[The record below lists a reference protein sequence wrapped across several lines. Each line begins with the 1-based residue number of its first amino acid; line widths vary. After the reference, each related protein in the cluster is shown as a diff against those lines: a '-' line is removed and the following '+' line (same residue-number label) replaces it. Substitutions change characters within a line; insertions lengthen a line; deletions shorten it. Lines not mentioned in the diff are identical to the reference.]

1 MFWTTHYNYLG
12 PGEEE
17 IAINNS
23 ERSGCFPIYRASNSQ
38 EELLF
43 FNKKGVEIMH
53 QKQLALKNKKLKK
66 AFIWVFA
73 IT

>member
-1 MFWTTHYNYLG
+1 MESLCFEQPITIILVQ
-12 PGEEE
+12 E
-17 IAINNS
+17 INNS
-23 ERSGCFPIYRASNSQ
+23 ERSGCFPLYRASNSQ

-66 AFIWVFA
+66 TFIWVFA